1 MTSRVEAKLNY
12 PTEQTE
18 DQVEHRTGYQGAQQE
33 TNLEASD
40 KHMVAFTSKIKDL
53 DDQKTVKART
63 VFAMRDDL
71 GDHRLQDRREALNL
85 YTQAFNTL
93 EFNGKEKER
102 LHAAQDVAQTI
113 FKPMHEHILGTDQ
126 LQAEYNVDPEI
137 VRRMKEAGIHHVER
151 VNIGEDG
158 KVDFVFEANEKFA
171 KELVEHTGGEA
182 RILEARS
189 KNLAEY
195 DPRAAETVLLD
206 YQARFT
212 DTLMSSRE
220 NPKAAEK
227 LWEIFNEAYN
237 YSRTEKTGEAVE
249 PRNITQEDFQQIAEM
264 TEDRQRFEIERMVQA
279 TWKESLHTL
288 GEMCQNKDPD
298 YRSANEACRVM
309 EELHHKA
316 IAMTIQGDNYET
328 FKLIADNIGDSRD
341 EFIAALKDNTGF
353 VNTDYQQGSLPDK
366 FTFTDDA
373 LAYAQMAGFQLEFI
387 KDDNQNNEVMS
398 AMAYQ
403 SAVQLLTELNH
414 DIHVYQAIEDIVPDL
429 SEEHRRM
436 HQKAQG
442 LDYIMRIKAPE
453 DPQEKEQAAMMEE
466 ARLEAIQEDIE
477 TAEAQEA
484 TTF

>member
-1 MTSRVEAKLNY
+1 MTNRAEAKLNY

-18 DQVEHRTGYQGAQQE
+18 DQVEHRTGYQGPEQE

-40 KHMVAFTSKIKDL
+40 KHMVAFRNKIDKL
-53 DDQKTVKART
+53 DDQKAVKGRT

-71 GDHRLQDRREALNL
+71 GEHRLQDRREALNL

-93 EFNGKEKER
+93 EFDDKKDER
-102 LHAAQDVAQTI
+102 LHAAQDVAETM

-158 KVDFVFEANEKFA
+158 KVDFVFQANEKFA

-182 RILEARS
+182 RIVEARS

-212 DTLMSSRE
+212 DTLMSSHE
-220 NPKAAEK
+220 DPNAAEK
-227 LWEIFNEAYN
+227 LWETFNEAYE
-237 YSRTEKTGEAVE
+237 YSRTEKPGEAVE

-288 GEMCQNKDPD
+288 GEMYQNSDPD
-298 YRSANEACRVM
+298 YRGANEACRVM

-341 EFIAALKDNTGF
+341 EFIAALKDNTCF
-353 VNTDYQQGSLPDK
+353 VNTDYQQVSLPDK
-366 FTFTDDA
+366 FTFTDEA

-387 KDDNQNNEVMS
+387 KDDKQNNEVMS

-403 SAVQLLTELNH
+403 SAMQLLAELNH

-429 SEEHRRM
+429 SKEHRRM
-436 HQKAQG
+436 YQKA
-442 LDYIMRIKAPE
+442 
-453 DPQEKEQAAMMEE
+453 
-466 ARLEAIQEDIE
+466 
-477 TAEAQEA
+477 
-484 TTF
+484 